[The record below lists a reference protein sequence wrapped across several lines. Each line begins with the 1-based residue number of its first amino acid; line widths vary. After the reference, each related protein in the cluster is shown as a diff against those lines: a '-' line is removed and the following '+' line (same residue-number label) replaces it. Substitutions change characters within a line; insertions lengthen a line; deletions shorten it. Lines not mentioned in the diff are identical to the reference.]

1 MTAIIAL
8 TESTLGAGA
17 PLALAQTVA
26 IAFGA
31 GFVVLAAI
39 LILERLE
46 L

>member
-1 MTAIIAL
+1 MTTTIAL
-8 TESTLGAGA
+8 AESTVGGGAS
-17 PLALAQTVA
+17 LTLTQIVLS
-26 IAFGA
+26 IGA

>member
-8 TESTLGAGA
+8 TESTVDGGAS
-17 PLALAQTVA
+17 LTLTQIA
-26 IAFGA
+26 ISISA

-46 L
+46 V